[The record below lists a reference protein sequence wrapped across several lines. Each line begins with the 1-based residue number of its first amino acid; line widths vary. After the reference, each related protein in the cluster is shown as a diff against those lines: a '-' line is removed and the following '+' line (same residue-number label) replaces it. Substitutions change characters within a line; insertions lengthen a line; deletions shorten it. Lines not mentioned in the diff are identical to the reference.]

1 MTITQVKEHN
11 AKINNKIDEL
21 NEKRN
26 ALVNDTTIS
35 DDDFFAA
42 HDEITKEIDSL
53 LSQLKSSNDITE
65 DENNIKEIKKDI
77 FSSLKVAMHKVTNT
91 NQYYYFIGMLTMA
104 KTTETITKEQY
115 NYLLDE
121 ANAKRTIKQ

>member
-1 MTITQVKEHN
+1 MTISQVKKHN

-21 NEKRN
+21 NEKRI
-26 ALVNDTTIS
+26 ALVNDTTMS

-42 HDEITKEIDSL
+42 HDEITKEINLL

-65 DENNIKEIKKDI
+65 DENNIKEMKKDI
-77 FSSLKVAMHKVTNT
+77 FSSLKVAMHKVANT

>member
-1 MTITQVKEHN
+1 MTIAQVKEHN

-35 DDDFFAA
+35 DDDFFVA

-53 LSQLKSSNDITE
+53 LSQSKSSNDITE
-65 DENNIKEIKKDI
+65 DENNIKEMKKDM
-77 FSSLKVAMHKVTNT
+77 FSSLKATMHKVTNT

-104 KTTETITKEQY
+104 KTTEIITKKQY